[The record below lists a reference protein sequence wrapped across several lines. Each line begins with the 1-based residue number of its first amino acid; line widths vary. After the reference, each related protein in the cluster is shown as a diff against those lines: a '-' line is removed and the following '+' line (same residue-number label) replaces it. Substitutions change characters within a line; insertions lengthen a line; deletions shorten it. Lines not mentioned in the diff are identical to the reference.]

1 VNHAEIRAP
10 TGFALARTC
19 QMVAGSFLLASGFV
33 ILWGYPVARLPLIL
47 LALALLVAQWL
58 KPATWL
64 VALPPVLACVDLGAW
79 SGRLLFNEQDALLA
93 VLAGSAMVAGQYTGS
108 GGQMRR
114 RSFWPLWLFA
124 FALAVGLVR
133 GLLPLTQWDANAWS
147 GYLTGWNALRVAK
160 GALWALVFSPL
171 LAVQMAS
178 DRTEAELRLGQGF
191 VLALIGFGV
200 FVLWE
205 RGFFADLVTA
215 QNVWGLVAS
224 WLDLSGRFR
233 IAGPSSQMHL
243 GGEVVDGILLVAWP
257 FALWMG
263 WRAKSW
269 SALLLALV
277 ALGLA
282 LYSVMVTFTRMT
294 YLAFGLSLLVFLVT
308 GLAGGR
314 HLSTGQLVTAGGY
327 VLLASA
333 LFLVGFRFGGSV
345 LLLGYLLLLLG
356 GIVAGRIP
364 RSTFSRPALAG
375 VLTILLAIGAA
386 LAIRAVLTSKW
397 SEVSLGKALV
407 IVAPSAMILLAGGF
421 AFGKA
426 LRSAVS
432 WRQMTV
438 LLGCLGLLLP
448 AAALSLSGY
457 QMHSRIATVGQ
468 DLDARKAH
476 WRKGLSLLGDDLGNR
491 ILGQGLGTFPR
502 TNLMLARDHHEG
514 IWHFVDD
521 AQWRGLRLV
530 GTGSLCVGQR
540 LTALMPGRYLFL
552 ARVRNPSD
560 QNAVLAIKLQ
570 PRRMLE
576 AESWQPT
583 TAGLTFQLEA
593 GGLQWQELR
602 GHLDLTAASSPPW
615 HSPRL
620 PVFVVTNDGADS
632 SAIDVS
638 ELRLVRPDGEDVLV
652 NGNFA
657 MGGDRWFAYN
667 DFNHL
672 PWHLKNLYVALYF
685 DLGLL
690 GVVTFLI
697 LVLVA
702 VWRSLAH
709 AVRGY
714 PFRSAV
720 AAAMIGFLALGA
732 AGTLLDVPPL
742 MTMFLLLSTAGLW
755 REQLQRPSTG
765 LRSASTRVT
774 LAPGSQPP

>member
-1 VNHAEIRAP
+1 MA
-10 TGFALARTC
+10 
-19 QMVAGSFLLASGFV
+19 AGSFLVASGLV
-33 ILWGYPVARLPLIL
+33 VLWSYPVARLPLIL
-47 LALALLVAQWL
+47 LALTLLVAQWL
-58 KPATWL
+58 KPTSWL
-64 VALPPVLACVDLGAW
+64 LAVPPVLAFVDLGAW

-93 VLAGSAMVAGQYTGS
+93 VLAGSAMAAGQYSGTGD
-108 GGQMRR
+108 QMRR

-124 FALAVGLVR
+124 LALAVGFVR
-133 GLLPLTQWDANAWS
+133 GLLPLTQWDANAWH

-160 GALWALVFSPL
+160 GALWALIFAPL
-171 LAVQMAS
+171 LAVQMAA
-178 DRTEAELRLGQGF
+178 DRAQAELRLGQGL
-191 VLALIGFGV
+191 VVALVGFGV

-205 RGFFADLVTA
+205 RGFFADVVTA
-215 QNVWGLVAS
+215 RNVWGLVAS

-243 GGEVVDGILLVAWP
+243 GGEAVDGILILTWP

-263 WRAKSW
+263 WRAKAW
-269 SALLLALV
+269 PALVLALF
-277 ALGLA
+277 ALALA
-282 LYSVMVTFTRMT
+282 LYAVMVTFTRMT
-294 YLAFGLSLLVFLVT
+294 YVAFGLSLLVFLVS

-314 HLSTGQLVTAGGY
+314 NLAKGQLVTAGGY

-333 LFLVGFRFGGSV
+333 LFIVGFRFGGSV
-345 LLLGYLLLLLG
+345 LLLGYLLLLIG

-364 RSTFSRPALAG
+364 RSTVSLPVLAG

-386 LAIRAVLTSKW
+386 LAMRGVLTSKW
-397 SEVSLGKALV
+397 SDVSLGKALV
-407 IVAPSAMILLAGGF
+407 VVAPSGMILLAGGF
-421 AFGKA
+421 AFGRT

-438 LLGCLGLLLP
+438 LLGCLALLLP
-448 AAALSLSGY
+448 AGALSLSGY
-457 QMHSRIATVGQ
+457 QMQSRIETVGQ
-468 DLDARKAH
+468 DLESRKAH
-476 WRKGLSLLGDDLGNR
+476 WQKGLSLLGDDLGNR

-502 TNLMLARDHHEG
+502 TNLMLARDHREG
-514 IWHFVDD
+514 IWYFVDN
-521 AQWRGLRLV
+521 AEWRGLRLV

-540 LTALMPGRYLFL
+540 LGALTLGRYSVF

-560 QNAVLAIKLQ
+560 KNAALAIKLQ

-576 AESWQPT
+576 AENWQPST
-583 TAGLTFQLEA
+583 VALTFRLAA
-593 GGLQWQELR
+593 GSLQWQEVH
-602 GHLDLTAASSPPW
+602 GHLDLTASSSPPW
-615 HSPRL
+615 HSPRR
-620 PVFVVTNDGADS
+620 PVFVVTNYGADA
-632 SAIDVS
+632 SAIDIS
-638 ELRLVRPDGEDVLV
+638 ELRLVGPDGEDVLV

-657 MGGDRWFAYN
+657 TGGDRWFAYN
-667 DFNHL
+667 DFSHL

-714 PFRSAV
+714 PFRSA
-720 AAAMIGFLALGA
+720 AAAAIIGFLALGA

-742 MTMFLLLSTAGLW
+742 MTIFLLLATAGLW
-755 REQLQRPSTG
+755 RERVQRPSTDQ
-765 LRSASTRVT
+765 RSASTRVT
-774 LAPGSQPP
+774 QNPGSQPP

>member
-1 VNHAEIRAP
+1 VNHAEIRTP
-10 TGFALARTC
+10 SQFALARTC
-19 QMVAGSFLLASGFV
+19 QMAAGTFLLASGLV
-33 ILWGYPVARLPLIL
+33 VLWTYPVARLSLIL
-47 LALALLVAQWL
+47 VALALFVAQRL
-58 KPATWL
+58 NPATWL
-64 VALPPVLACVDLGAW
+64 VAVPPVLAFVDLGAW

-93 VLAGSAMVAGQYTGS
+93 VLAGSAMVAGQYAGS
-108 GGQMRR
+108 GGQLRR

-124 FALAVGLVR
+124 VALAVGLVR
-133 GLLPLTQWDANAWS
+133 GLPPLTQWDANAWS

-160 GALWALVFSPL
+160 GALWALIFSPL

-178 DRTEAELRLGQGF
+178 DRTDAEVRLGQGF
-191 VLALIGFGV
+191 VVALIGFGV

-215 QNVWGLVAS
+215 HNVWGLMAS

-243 GGEVVDGILLVAWP
+243 GGEVVDGFLLLAWP

-269 SALLLALV
+269 PALLMAVV

-294 YLAFGLSLLVFLVT
+294 YLAFGLSLFAFLLT

-314 HLSTGQLVTAGGY
+314 RLSKGQLFTAGGY

-333 LFLVGFRFGGSV
+333 LFLVGFRFGGTM

-364 RSTFSRPALAG
+364 RSSVSMPALAG
-375 VLTILLAIGAA
+375 TLTIVLAIGAA
-386 LAIRAVLTSKW
+386 LAMRGMLTSKW
-397 SEVSLGKALV
+397 SDISFDKALW

-421 AFGKA
+421 KFGRVLPSA
-426 LRSAVS
+426 LS
-432 WRQMTV
+432 WRQMAV

-457 QMHSRIATVGQ
+457 QMHSRVATVGR
-468 DLDARKAH
+468 DLDTRTTH
-476 WRKGLSLLGDDLGNR
+476 WQKGLSLLGDDLGNQ

-502 TNLMLARDHHEG
+502 TNLMVARDVRDG
-514 IWHFVDD
+514 VWHFVDD
-521 AQWRGLRLV
+521 TEWRGLRLV

-540 LTALMPGRYLFL
+540 LGGLTPGRYRVF

-560 QNAVLAIKLQ
+560 KNAVLTIKLQ

-576 AESWQPT
+576 AENWQPT
-583 TAGLTFQLEA
+583 TAEFTFPLAA
-593 GGLQWQELR
+593 GSRQWQEVH
-602 GHLDLTAASSPPW
+602 GHLNLTASSSPPW

-620 PVFVVTNDGADS
+620 PVFVVTNYGADAS
-632 SAIDVS
+632 VIDVS
-638 ELRLVRPDGEDVLV
+638 ELRLVGPDGEDVLV
-652 NGNFA
+652 NGSFA
-657 MGGDRWFAYN
+657 AGGDRWFAYN
-667 DFNHL
+667 DFSHL

-690 GVVTFLI
+690 GVFAFLI

-709 AVRGY
+709 GRRGY

-732 AGTLLDVPPL
+732 AGTLLDVPSL
-742 MTMFLLLSTAGLW
+742 MTIFLLLTTAGLW
-755 REQLQRPSTG
+755 RDRLQHPSSG
-765 LRSASTRVT
+765 
-774 LAPGSQPP
+774 